1 MTFGGVRP
9 SFRIVVVFLLLLAAS
24 PVTAPFSSCDLADLF
39 AAGPSDGSALVQF
52 KSGTD
57 KPGCPVDSLV
67 GLVFVS
73 VVLSTTP
80 ASYLESSKPQR
91 PRVLRI

>member
-1 MTFGGVRP
+1 MTRGVVRP
-9 SFRIVVVFLLLLAAS
+9 SFRIVVVVLMLLGVS

-39 AAGPSDGSALVQF
+39 AAGPSDGSALVQS

-57 KPGCPVDSLV
+57 KHDCQVGSLA

-73 VVLSTTP
+73 LVVSTPP
-80 ASYLESSKPQR
+80 ASYLESRRAQR